1 MAKNFESSLQELED
15 IVEKL
20 EMGNIS
26 LDESVKLFEKGMKLS
41 KSCQTML
48 ENAEKKVS
56 VLLADESG
64 ELVPK
69 PFEETSAQ

>member
-64 ELVPK
+64 ELVPQ
-69 PFEETSAQ
+69 PFEEPSAQ